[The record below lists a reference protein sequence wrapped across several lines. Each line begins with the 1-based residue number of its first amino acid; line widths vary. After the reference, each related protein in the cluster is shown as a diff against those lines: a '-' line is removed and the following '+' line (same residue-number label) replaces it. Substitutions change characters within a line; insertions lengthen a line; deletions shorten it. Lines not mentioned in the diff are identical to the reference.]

1 LGIGPNPQSPI
12 PNPQS
17 PIPILIM
24 YKGNRI
30 IIYSFNYNKIKLKN
44 SKIRWIGIK
53 FVELFNKEYLK
64 ENKVSNVYDFV
75 IVDDCST
82 CSEKVLAILKIMIG
96 KKIPFYKV

>member
-1 LGIGPNPQSPI
+1 MS
-12 PNPQS
+12 S
-17 PIPILIM
+17 TKTILITGGLG
-24 YKGNRI
+24 Y
-30 IIYSFNYNKIKLKN
+30 
-44 SKIRWIGIK
+44 IGSHTV
-53 FVELFNKEYLK
+53 VELFNKEYLK